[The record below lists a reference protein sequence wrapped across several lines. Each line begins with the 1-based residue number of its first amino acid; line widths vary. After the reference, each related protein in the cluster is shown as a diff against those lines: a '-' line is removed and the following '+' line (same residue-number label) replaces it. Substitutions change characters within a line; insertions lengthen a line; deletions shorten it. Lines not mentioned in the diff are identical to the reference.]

1 MEELKRVV
9 VLENAIQ
16 AQLLDSILSERN
28 IPHVMV
34 SYRDSAYDGIYQ
46 LRKGWGHVEA
56 PGTHREEI
64 TAIYEDLSREYH
76 EERDET
82 Q

>member
-1 MEELKRVV
+1 MEKLKRVV

-16 AQLLDSILSERN
+16 AQLLDSILTERN
-28 IPHVMV
+28 IHHVMV

-56 PGTHREEI
+56 PERHREEI
-64 TAIYEDLSREYH
+64 LTICEDLS
-76 EERDET
+76 